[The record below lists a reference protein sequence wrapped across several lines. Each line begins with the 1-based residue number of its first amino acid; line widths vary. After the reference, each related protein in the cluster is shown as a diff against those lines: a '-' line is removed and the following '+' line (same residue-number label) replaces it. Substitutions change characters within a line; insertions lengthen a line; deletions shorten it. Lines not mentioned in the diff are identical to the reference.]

1 MQLTFS
7 FWYLG
12 MRRTIG
18 NDESKSNGV
27 DAQAGAVMEESKKP
41 GVKQTDLEEYREHC
55 ET

>member
-41 GVKQTDLEEYREHC
+41 GVK
-55 ET
+55 